1 MAAKSAEKDVDV
13 ALGAALAVERLRLSE
28 ARLSRRRQND
38 CGPSENARAAMRF
51 VLDRTDAGETVTPT
65 AIAQHLGVSTA
76 SVTGMLDRLHNGG
89 LIAFAPNPVDRRSK
103 LVMPFDRDADLE
115 DIDPLTAR
123 IRELAEEIPD
133 EAAAHIARFLDRVRD
148 AVDQECI

>member
-1 MAAKSAEKDVDV
+1 VAANSAVNDVDV
-13 ALGAALAVERLRLSE
+13 ATGAALAVERLRLSE

-51 VLDRTDAGETVTPT
+51 VLDRTDAGENVTPT

-89 LIAFAPNPVDRRSK
+89 LIAFAPNPDDRRSK
-103 LVMPFDRDADLE
+103 LVVPFDRDADLE

-123 IRELAEEIPD
+123 IRELADEIPD
-133 EAAAHIARFLDRVRD
+133 EAAAHITRFLDRVRE
-148 AVDQECI
+148 AVDQECL